1 MAGRKKSYPD
11 ADEKIIGM
19 IEGLAKHG
27 CPLKTIAAEFNIS
40 LSSLNNWRK
49 EDPRIDE
56 AYKSGRG
63 KGSNE
68 LLTTAYKQAKAGNT
82 TMLIFLMKTRLHMS
96 ERPVIDLSSNKL
108 NKIIDI
114 IINTVKDPDELK
126 RIEMQMRKEIDTS
139 DDE

>member
-1 MAGRKKSYPD
+1 MAGRKKSYPETTD
-11 ADEKIIGM
+11 LDIGKIEAM
-19 IEGLAKHG
+19 AAYG
-27 CPLKTIAAEFNIS
+27 CILRTIAAEFSIS

-56 AYKSGRG
+56 AYKRGRD
-63 KGSNE
+63 KGSNRI
-68 LLTTAYKQAKAGNT
+68 LQTAYNQAVKGNT